1 MGRRSRAPQEHN
13 ENAQSNEG
21 DHMTVLIET
30 DHRTIQPDSGDP
42 VRIATVRFTADDGRP
57 VSWDAESLGRLG
69 ASFDAIAAERA
80 NGQEAVDAV
89 VITGGE
95 RGFSAGADLGSFLR
109 IDEYTD
115 AETVATAGYAA
126 LDRLSE
132 LDVPTIAVVA
142 GAALGGG
149 LELALRADFRIG
161 VGRTVLGLPEL
172 KLGLI
177 PGWGGL
183 SYLAAVV
190 GLAEAARIGVTNAL
204 RGKHLV
210 SAEAHA
216 LGLLDAVVEPAG
228 AELSG
233 AERGSTE
240 QSGAGLAAVD
250 AAIVSIVRAGRAEA
264 LASRAAGL
272 ATLPAFDS
280 DVFAARTRAQNPGE
294 RRAVETAL
302 GLLDDLAAAAS
313 VGSWPA
319 PVAEAR
325 GVRPRD
331 PLRDRVVP
339 GFASLLMSDES
350 RAAIY
355 AFFAVSAAAKR
366 PASPASG
373 DGVVPIRAAGV
384 VGAGAMATQIA
395 TLLAEKLD
403 VPVTITDV
411 STGHVDAG
419 LDRIASQLA
428 KRVERGDLSE
438 SRARLI
444 GAHITGSTDVASHA
458 SADVVIEAV
467 VEELDVKRAVWS
479 GVADAVGEDT
489 LLLTNTS
496 SLSVSAQAEGL
507 ASPDRFL
514 GFHFF
519 NPVAVLPLVEVSV
532 TAATSEVSA
541 RRALDLAHAL
551 GKTAVR
557 TSDTAGFVVNRIIT
571 RLISEVLARVDA
583 GEDAVVV
590 DHALDRFGLPMTP
603 LTLLGY
609 IGPVVQRRILDR
621 LAAEFPDRFVESP
634 SLRLLA
640 EAGERGYLDRDGSLT
655 PTATAIL
662 ERVVEQPGPRVPA
675 VAGSALQSDL
685 LDALAQ
691 EVGTML
697 ADGVVASAR
706 DIDVCLMLGANYPP
720 HLGGLTPLLDR
731 TGAAERVLGQRFNA
745 PGVASVPTGR
755 HTHTPNR
762 ETTP

>member
-1 MGRRSRAPQEHN
+1 
-13 ENAQSNEG
+13 
-21 DHMTVLIET
+21 MTVLIET
-30 DHRTIQPDSGDP
+30 DHRTIHPDSGDP

-80 NGQEAVDAV
+80 NGKEAVDAV

-95 RGFSAGADLGSFLR
+95 RGFSAGADLASFLR

-204 RGKHLV
+204 RGKHLAA
-210 SAEAHA
+210 AEAHA
-216 LGLLDAVVEPAG
+216 LGVLDAVVEPAG
-228 AELSG
+228 AE
-233 AERGSTE
+233 RGSTE
-240 QSGAGLAAVD
+240 QSRAGLAAVD

-280 DVFAARTRAQNPGE
+280 DAFAARTRAQNPGE

-302 GLLDDLAAAAS
+302 SLLDDLAAAAS
-313 VGSWPA
+313 VGSWPSPA
-319 PVAEAR
+319 AEAR

-373 DGVVPIRAAGV
+373 DGVAPIRAAGV

-411 STGHVDAG
+411 STGHIDAG

-532 TAATSEVSA
+532 TAATSEASA

-571 RLISEVLARVDA
+571 RLISEVLARIDA

-640 EAGERGYLDRDGSLT
+640 EAGERGYLDRDGSQT

-662 ERVVEQPGPRVPA
+662 ERVAEQR
-675 VAGSALQSDL
+675 GSREQTVDGSILQAEL

-691 EVGTML
+691 EVGAML